1 MSLYRKLDKPWII
14 GVIYL
19 SNIILFS
26 IVYWLLLSSSFK
38 DIPDLNFIQALYFSI
53 VTVTTLGFGDI
64 IPNLNSN
71 SLLVCI
77 IIQVTLGVLNIG
89 LFLNSISNKISLNK
103 EKEIN
108 ERLEAIR
115 KIQVA
120 KVLSILKPI
129 VMSQLSTLADI
140 YKSTS
145 TDNSNKSLEISPKE
159 LMNDAYFDQVC
170 LIDYFSMRTK
180 YGSDR
185 LFAQVLI
192 EENDKFQSDLDNF
205 LGKFAYSLDIE
216 LLSLINDI
224 QNHRY
229 FNYPKHAM
237 IVYQHNQ
244 RFNNGLVIPRHLISM
259 EHSKRISANMDMPL
273 SMRDYHAKLLSLID
287 VINEYLAEG
296 EIRMQIH
303 LLKHISPPVGSAI
316 ARMNFWQGENQME
329 IDKLFPVYPFEDV

>member
-1 MSLYRKLDKPWII
+1 
-14 GVIYL
+14 
-19 SNIILFS
+19 
-26 IVYWLLLSSSFK
+26 
-38 DIPDLNFIQALYFSI
+38 
-53 VTVTTLGFGDI
+53 
-64 IPNLNSN
+64 
-71 SLLVCI
+71 
-77 IIQVTLGVLNIG
+77 TLGVLNIG

-192 EENDKFQSDLDNF
+192 E
-205 LGKFAYSLDIE
+205 
-216 LLSLINDI
+216 
-224 QNHRY
+224 
-229 FNYPKHAM
+229 
-237 IVYQHNQ
+237 
-244 RFNNGLVIPRHLISM
+244 
-259 EHSKRISANMDMPL
+259 
-273 SMRDYHAKLLSLID
+273 
-287 VINEYLAEG
+287 
-296 EIRMQIH
+296 
-303 LLKHISPPVGSAI
+303 
-316 ARMNFWQGENQME
+316 
-329 IDKLFPVYPFEDV
+329 

>member
-1 MSLYRKLDKPWII
+1 MMSLYKKWDKPWIF
-14 GVIYL
+14 GVAYL
-19 SNIILFS
+19 SNILLFS
-26 IVYWLLLSSSFK
+26 TIYWLFLSSSFK
-38 DIPDLNFIQALYFSI
+38 SISDLNFIQALYFSI

-64 IPNLNSN
+64 IPNLNN
-71 SLLVCI
+71 NPLLVCI

-129 VMSQLSTLADI
+129 VLSQLSTLADI

-145 TDNSNKSLEISPKE
+145 TDKSNKSFEISPKE

-180 YGSDR
+180 YGSNR

-192 EENDKFQSDLDNF
+192 QENDKFQSDLDNF
-205 LGKFAYSLDIE
+205 LSKFAYALDIE
-216 LLSLINDI
+216 ILSLINDI

-229 FNYPKHAM
+229 FAYPKQSM
-237 IVYQHNQ
+237 VIYQHNHS
-244 RFNNGLVIPRHLISM
+244 FNHGHVEHRHLISM
-259 EHSKRISANMDMPL
+259 EHSKRISSNEGMPL

-287 VINEYLAEG
+287 VINEYLPEDK
-296 EIRMQIH
+296 IRMNIQ

-316 ARMNFWQGENQME
+316 AKMFVWGSEDQTE
-329 IDKLFPVYPFEDV
+329 IDKLFPL